1 MLIFF
6 NMRKNTL
13 LYIAILNLFLNK
25 TYASSWT
32 RSNGELFT
40 SLEFSFETND
50 SNILFKNVNSN
61 YYKNHYLQLY
71 FEYGL
76 LDDFTI
82 GGYLKNYNFYS
93 IYHGED
99 NSDIYKIDDD
109 FYSNLFLI
117 QNLYRNLYNSIS
129 IKYGLYLPIKY
140 SAKSKYLNAL
150 DSHIGY
156 EMEISY
162 GVSDKLFDNI
172 NYYFEIS
179 SAYKLM
185 THTKYDE
192 ISFNST
198 LGIVRN
204 NSSSFSI
211 QYEYNY
217 YPESLLISNNKFYG
231 YTLQSNNKI
240 KLTNSYKFNDIYS
253 IEFSYS
259 KSFRHGDANAFT
271 LSLVFN

>member
-1 MLIFF
+1 MYRNKSVF
-6 NMRKNTL
+6 
-13 LYIAILNLFLNK
+13 LYIVIIYLFLNRS
-25 TYASSWT
+25 YASSWT
-32 RSNGELFT
+32 KNKDELFL

-50 SNILFKNVNSN
+50 NNILFKNVNSN

-99 NSDIYKIDDD
+99 NSDIYKIDSD

-140 SAKSKYLNAL
+140 SNVSKYLNAL

-162 GVSDKLFDNI
+162 GVSDRLFDNI

-240 KLTNSYKFNDIYS
+240 KLINSYKFNDIYS

-259 KSFRHGDANAFT
+259 KSFRHGNADAFT

>member
-1 MLIFF
+1 MYRNKSVF
-6 NMRKNTL
+6 
-13 LYIAILNLFLNK
+13 LYIVIIYLFLNRS
-25 TYASSWT
+25 YASSWT
-32 RSNGELFT
+32 KNKDELFL

-50 SNILFKNVNSN
+50 NNILFKNVNSN

-71 FEYGL
+71 FECGL

-117 QNLYRNLYNSIS
+117 QNLYSNLHNSIS

-140 SAKSKYLNAL
+140 SNDSKYLNAI

-162 GVSDKLFDNI
+162 GMSNKLFNNI

-192 ISFNST
+192 MSFNST

-259 KSFRHGDANAFT
+259 KSFRHSKADAFT
-271 LSLVFN
+271 LSLTFN